1 MKISAIELIPI
12 HTHRETELV
21 SQHIIVRLFTDNDL
35 FGVGEISDLTHFPLY
50 MPQLDD
56 LQATLAGM
64 LVGQDP
70 FRLSSLEE
78 LLLRVYSQGDKSNV
92 IRCGIDIA
100 LHDLLGKALNVPVHD
115 LLGGRYRDQLRVCYP
130 IFRHQSKE
138 DVPRNIQRVRERLS
152 QGHDM
157 IRLYV
162 GVNLDA
168 DELFLQT
175 LREEFGEKV
184 IVKSLDMSKLL
195 EPKTAIQVIERFKQ
209 YGFMLV
215 ESPCAAI
222 EGLAE
227 VRGKVNIPISEH
239 VRSLEWA
246 YQAAKA
252 RAVDIF
258 NISLVSMGGIYQ
270 ARKVFALAEAAG
282 IGCLIGTTQ
291 ELSVGTAAQAHL
303 GAAMPNL
310 THPCDPTGP
319 LLYQEDVVQEPVQ
332 YENGHL
338 VIPQGVGLGIVLDE
352 RKLTEL
358 HRELRASGETV
369 VSSRDRV
376 VTTPQ
381 VSSHPS

>member
-1 MKISAIELIPI
+1 MKISNVELIPI
-12 HTHRETELV
+12 HTRRETGLV
-21 SQHIIVRLFTDNDL
+21 SQHVIVRLFTDNGL
-35 FGVGEISDLTHFPLY
+35 VGLGEISDLTHFPLY

-56 LQATLAGM
+56 LQATLTGM

-70 FRLSSLEE
+70 FQLSCLED
-78 LLLRVYSQGDKSNV
+78 LLFRVYSQGDKSNV
-92 IRCGIDIA
+92 IRCGVDIA
-100 LHDLLGKALNVPVHD
+100 LHDLLGKALEMPVHD
-115 LLGGRYRDQLRVCYP
+115 LLGGKYRDRLRVCYP

-138 DVPRNIQRVRERLS
+138 DVPGNIQRVKDRLA

-157 IRLYV
+157 IRLYI
-162 GVNLDA
+162 GVDLDA
-168 DELFLQT
+168 DEFFLKT
-175 LREEFGEKV
+175 LRDTFGDTV

-195 EPKTAIQVIERFKQ
+195 EPKTAIRAIKRFMQ
-209 YGFMLV
+209 YEFILV
-215 ESPCAAI
+215 ESPCATI

-227 VRGKVNIPISEH
+227 VRDKVDVPISEH
-239 VRSLEWA
+239 VRDLAWA

-291 ELSVGTAAQAHL
+291 ELSIGTAAQAHL

-319 LLYQEDVVQEPVQ
+319 LLYLEDVAQVRVQ
-332 YENGHL
+332 YELGHL
-338 VIPQGVGLGIVLDE
+338 IVPQGIGLGISLDE
-352 RKLTEL
+352 GKLA
-358 HRELRASGETV
+358 ELRQELKASGETI

-376 VTTPQ
+376 VQ
-381 VSSHPS
+381 